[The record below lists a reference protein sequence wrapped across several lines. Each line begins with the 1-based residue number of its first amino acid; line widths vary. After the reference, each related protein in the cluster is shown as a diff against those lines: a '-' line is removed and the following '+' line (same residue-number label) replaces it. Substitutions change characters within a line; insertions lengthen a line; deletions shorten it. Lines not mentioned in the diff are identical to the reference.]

1 MHDDSVL
8 SRIDIR
14 LSAIET
20 KMAELDANV
29 AAIQKEVGNDL
40 PHQLADME
48 SKLEGKLDNLTTIVS
63 EVHAYAIPD
72 AK

>member
-40 PHQLADME
+40 PHQLTDME
-48 SKLEGKLDNLTTIVS
+48 SKLEGKLDNLTEMVA